1 MVNQMKLSALI
12 LFLVCTAY
20 LLSGCPAAV
29 VGGAA
34 VGTSVVMDERTTGD
48 LIEDQNIKTK
58 FSYLYYQNK
67 ALSDQAHVNV
77 TSYNRRM
84 LITGEAPTPQLKQ
97 QIDEIAGQIKNVR
110 QYYNEVSIAQP
121 SSISSRTNDTYLTS
135 KIKTSIFANFQE
147 LDYAQ
152 VKVVTENA
160 SVFLMGIVS
169 VEQGDQIT
177 DLVRRTPGVKRV
189 IKLFEHPVPGN
200 RI

>member
-1 MVNQMKLSALI
+1 MMNKMKQTPLLLLLLAI
-12 LFLVCTAY
+12 TY

-48 LIEDQNIKTK
+48 LVEDQNIKSK
-58 FSYLYYQNK
+58 FTYLYHQDEE
-67 ALSDQAHVNV
+67 LSKRTHVNV

-97 QIDEIAGQIKNVR
+97 QIDDMASQIKNVR
-110 QYYNEVSIAQP
+110 QYYNEVVIAEP
-121 SSISSRTNDTYLTS
+121 TSISSRTNDSYLTT
-135 KIKTSIFANFQE
+135 KIKTSIFAHFQE

-152 VKVVTENA
+152 VKVVTEN
-160 SVFLMGIVS
+160 STVFLMGIVN

-177 DLVRRTPGVKRV
+177 ELVRKTPGVKRV
-189 IKLFEHPVPGN
+189 VKLFEHPLPGN